1 MSRLGILPPDTRTPE
16 DLLRGEREE
25 NERIAREEMQRRFA
39 SEGAIHDNLRNY
51 RVRLGFTKQQMA
63 EILEVTPRT
72 YYAYEQGH
80 RAVPTPAIAHLA
92 ILTRGDLNEIIL
104 GRPAP
109 RSGKAAQVAIDEAIV
124 VLKFLAVKYPDMSME
139 DRYKV
144 VRLHALEDLGGLPR
158 MHPDIIR
165 DFVKIVTRYKFHPE
179 DLPAPPFHEDYGDDH
194 EGWERD
200 MAEWQRIVD
209 EDLGKQAD
217 NVPAKDA

>member
-1 MSRLGILPPDTRTPE
+1 MSRLGKLLPNTTTSEDT
-16 DLLRGEREE
+16 LQVKLEE
-25 NERIAREEMQRRFA
+25 NERMAREEMHRRFA
-39 SEGAIHDNLRNY
+39 PEGTIHDNLRNY

-72 YYAYEQGH
+72 YYAYEEGH

-92 ILTRGDLNEIIL
+92 ILTGGDLNEIIL

-109 RSGKAAQVAIDEAIV
+109 RSGKAARVVIDEAIV
-124 VLKFLAVKYPDMSME
+124 VLKFLAVKYPDMSLE

-144 VRLHALEDLGGLPR
+144 IRLHALDDLDSFPR

-194 EGWERD
+194 DGWERD
-200 MAEWQRIVD
+200 MAEWQRMVD
-209 EDLGKQAD
+209 EDFPED
-217 NVPAKDA
+217 EKDK